1 MKKFKFSKKQA
12 DLLMRSIDEFQN
24 DSVKES
30 AKKFIGGKLLIASHS
45 KGTYTQSYSRC
56 GCGGGPITPIENL

>member
-1 MKKFKFSKKQA
+1 MKKFKFAKNQTE
-12 DLLMRSIDEFQN
+12 LLMRSIDEFQN

-30 AKKFIGGKLLIASHS
+30 AKKFIGGAGLTAPHS

-56 GCGGGPITPIENL
+56 GCNTIES